1 MKKMRKLT
9 FLLLVLVMSLALCVP
24 ALAATE
30 MNVGGYAGNGWCQF
44 STGGG
49 EARASAN
56 FNFTSILPPSGAAE
70 ITAILC
76 DRNDKTLQTR
86 NAKNSTSAYFF
97 ATTWGYGG
105 ADAYAAKG
113 LISVYGA
120 TAEIPGVDKNGAPFN
135 GSRALQASLGRANGY
150 SVNSRGETYGSTLLA
165 EVVGYEPDLISA
177 IGVDGVE
184 GYIRYEDVCPNTFR
198 MGEIPLYDQE
208 GTVIGTFLNG
218 I

>member
-9 FLLLVLVMSLALCVP
+9 SLLLVLVMSLALCVP
-24 ALAATE
+24 ALAID
-30 MNVGGYAGNGWCQF
+30 MNVGGYAGKGECQF
-44 STGGG
+44 SVGAG
-49 EARASAN
+49 EVRALAG
-56 FNFTSILPPSGAAE
+56 FNFTKIIPPSGAAR
-70 ITAILC
+70 ITAKLC
-76 DRNDKTLQTR
+76 DSTGKVLQSR
-86 NAKNSTSAYFF
+86 NAENSTGAYFF
-97 ATTWGYGG
+97 ASTWGYGG

-113 LISVYGA
+113 VISIYGE
-120 TAEIPGVDKNGAPFN
+120 TKEIPGVDKYGNPFN
-135 GSRALQASLGRANGY
+135 RSSVLQASLGRSNGY

-177 IGVDGVE
+177 VGVDGVE